1 MSDVRI
7 ASYGGGVRALSAFA
21 VSLAAAGCCDAPPS
35 WTELDPVTVGAGVAL
50 PLDLATYSSGKA
62 LTYTAVA
69 EPGVYASLDGDI
81 LTLSGVADFDG
92 YTKVTLTATD
102 ACGASATTTLTVE
115 VPYSS
120 TDGNTCPILLTAPAG
135 PSEVFVAGSFNG
147 WYPNKD
153 ALEKQAD
160 GSFALTLNLL
170 PGGYAYKLVAD
181 GVWACDPAASLIA
194 CDEDQ
199 TWEPDCPPDG
209 ESCNSL
215 MVVPDCQDPV
225 ITVGRVSI
233 DRDTRGIEVEARA
246 DRYVTDA
253 WATLD
258 GVDVEGWNDTTFIL
272 ARSGLTEGRHTLR
285 FGAAGAEDVYI
296 PFWLDDRT
304 WESGLLY
311 FAFVDRFANGDTS
324 NDDDEGAGV
333 DYHGG
338 DWAGVL
344 DKLDYLDELG
354 VTALW
359 LTAPVDNAE
368 GAWDGQC
375 DSTYAGYHGYWPD
388 SDAPEEHFGTEADL
402 VALIEAAHAR
412 NMRVLVDWVGN
423 HVHENHDTFE
433 ENPQW
438 FNDRFICE
446 EDDDGNGVLNWDQR
460 PESCWFASYLPD
472 IDYTQEAPLVDRVAV
487 ALEQAK
493 RWNLDGLRI
502 DAVKHMPESVIVNL
516 EYEIQAHIEHR
527 AAGGDQDFRTI
538 GETFDGYERIAQY
551 VGPGELDAQF
561 DFPLY
566 YSVLAAFARDEIGLS
581 DGDSSLRAS
590 LSTSRSAYGGA
601 VMSTFL
607 GNHDV
612 SRFIAHANGEVSSS
626 GGDSACGDDGS
637 LRTPDQPP
645 DDAQAYERLRLAWS
659 FLLTTEGLPLIYYG
673 DEIGLP
679 GYSDPDNRQ
688 SMRFDDD
695 LSEHEAETLAH
706 VQRLGQARRDHPAF
720 SVGTRTE
727 WWDNQADLWGYAR
740 VSGDDAV
747 LVVLNRGAGEQTLTN
762 GLSFAGLPE
771 GTYTDVTSGDTFTS
785 DGDSLT
791 ITVPPRSSRVLVA
804 D

>member
-1 MSDVRI
+1 MHFLRL
-7 ASYGGGVRALSAFA
+7 AAAALS
-21 VSLAAAGCCDAPPS
+21 LAGCCDAPPS
-35 WTELDPVTVGAGVAL
+35 WTDLEPVTVGAGVAL
-50 PLDLATYSSGKA
+50 PLDLTTYASGNG
-62 LTYTAVA
+62 LTFSA
-69 EPGVYASLDGDI
+69 EAEAGIYASLDGEI
-81 LTLSGVADFDG
+81 LTLSGEPDFTG
-92 YTKVTLTATD
+92 YSKVTLTATD
-102 ACGASATTTLTVE
+102 ACGASATTALTVE

-120 TDGNTCPILLTAPAG
+120 TDGNTCPYVLTAPSG

-153 ALEKQAD
+153 QLERQAD
-160 GSFALTLNLL
+160 GSFALTLDLL

-194 CDEDQ
+194 CDAGQ
-199 TWEPDCPPDG
+199 TWQPECPPNG

-215 MVVPDCQDPV
+215 FVVPDCGDPV
-225 ITVGRVSI
+225 ITVSRVSI

-246 DRYVTDA
+246 DRYVEA
-253 WATLD
+253 PWATLD
-258 GVDVEGWNDTTFIL
+258 GVDIEGWNDSTFIL
-272 ARSGLTEGRHTLR
+272 SRSGLSAGRHTLR
-285 FGAAGAEDVYI
+285 FGAKGAVDAYV
-296 PFWLDDRT
+296 PFWLDERT

-311 FAFVDRFANGDTS
+311 FAFVDRFANGDLG
-324 NDDDEGAGV
+324 NDESEGATV
-333 DYHGG
+333 DYYGG

-344 DKLDYLDELG
+344 EKLDYLDELG

-375 DSTYAGYHGYWPD
+375 NATFAGYHGYWPD
-388 SDAPEEHFGTEADL
+388 SDEPEEHFGTEDEL
-402 VALIEAAHAR
+402 IALIEAAHAR

-423 HVHENHDTFE
+423 HVHENHDMFE

-438 FNDRFICE
+438 FNERYICE
-446 EDDDGNGVLNWDQR
+446 EDEDGNGVLNWDQR

-472 IDYTQEAPLVDRVAV
+472 IDYTQESPLIDRVDA
-487 ALEQAK
+487 AIEQAK

-516 EYEIQAHIEHR
+516 EHRIDREIQHSD
-527 AAGGDQDFRTI
+527 AGGDHDFRTI
-538 GETFDGYERIAQY
+538 GETFDGYARIAQY
-551 VGPGELDAQF
+551 VGPGKLDAQF

-566 YSVLAAFARDEIGLS
+566 YSIVAAFARDEIGLS
-581 DGDSSLRAS
+581 DGDNSLRAS
-590 LSTSRSAYGGA
+590 LATSRTAYGGA

-612 SRFIAHANGEVSSS
+612 SRFIAHANSEVSSL
-626 GGDSACGDDGS
+626 GGDGACGDDGS
-637 LRTPDQPP
+637 LREPDQSPV
-645 DDAQAYERLRLAWS
+645 DGDAYARLQLAWT

-679 GYSDPDNRQ
+679 GYADPDNRQ
-688 SMRFDDD
+688 PMRFEEALTDD
-695 LSEHEAETLAH
+695 EAATLAH

-727 WWDNQADLWGYAR
+727 WWDNQADLWAYAR
-740 VSGDDAV
+740 VSGSDAV
-747 LVVLNRGAGEQTLTN
+747 LVALNRSETAQSLTN
-762 GLSFAGLPE
+762 GLAFAGLPD
-771 GTYTDVTSGDTFTS
+771 GGYTDVLTGDTFTS

-791 ITVPPRSSRVLVA
+791 FTVPPRGSRVLVA
-804 D
+804 N